1 MNNHGK
7 YTNQERNALD
17 YLLGASIEVT
27 QKSLGMANYLG
38 GRLVQETYKKAEAY
52 GLVGRTLVT
61 RLVEDARLHTAVVG
75 RSAIQRGKK
84 VDDPELQFT
93 GEAMVLEAAVKAQ
106 DDPNVPENVV
116 EQIVEIAIQEG
127 IDPRLSPLIPDET
140 AEQARQIMVQQDNV
154 TMFYRPLNAQNKL

>member
-27 QKSLGMANYLG
+27 QKGLDMANYLG